1 MRARCRH
8 ASFGA
13 LLLPILLTG
22 CSLFPTTRKLPV
34 PKAPL
39 ITQTVKP
46 DELVAQLNQRWDAL
60 KTLTATVEIQA
71 SVIKTSEG
79 VAKDYPTLRGFIL
92 MRKPAMLRVVG
103 QDLGVRMFD
112 MASDGTDSTLYIPL
126 QKKALKFSNSLK
138 KKSANALEN
147 LRPEFFLDAM
157 AVRGLEADDLYSVV
171 ADSET
176 V

>member
-60 KTLTATVEIQA
+60 KTRGDHLCKFRISIPELA
-71 SVIKTSEG
+71 SPNDP
-79 VAKDYPTLRGFIL
+79 DYAAP
-92 MRKPAMLRVVG
+92 
-103 QDLGVRMFD
+103 
-112 MASDGTDSTLYIPL
+112 
-126 QKKALKFSNSLK
+126 KA
-138 KKSANALEN
+138 
-147 LRPEFFLDAM
+147 P
-157 AVRGLEADDLYSVV
+157 
-171 ADSET
+171 
-176 V
+176 